1 MPVGLDTLRTM
12 ARVPPEMIRTE
23 RLILRRFTRRDVAAL
38 EEGVRSSL
46 SELHEWL
53 PWAHMDYTREDAI
66 AFVRDSIQAWREG
79 KAFDYAI
86 RRRDDPETHV
96 GNISIWQT
104 SRSGRIGEIG
114 YWIRTD
120 MSGRGY
126 ATEAT
131 RALMAVGYDH
141 LGLHKLTLRIAVGNR
156 GSERV
161 AEKLGFTREGVLREE
176 LLIRGN
182 WVDHTLYSML
192 EGEFRRTR
200 NTLPNDNGSG

>member
-1 MPVGLDTLRTM
+1 M
-12 ARVPPEMIRTE
+12 
-23 RLILRRFTRRDVAAL
+23 
-38 EEGVRSSL
+38 RSSL
-46 SELHEWL
+46 ADLNEWL
-53 PWAHMDYTREDAI
+53 PWAHMDYTRDDAV

-79 KAFDYAI
+79 KAFDFAI
-86 RRRDDPETHV
+86 RGRENLDRHV

-104 SRSGRIGEIG
+104 SRTGRIGEIG

-120 MSGRGY
+120 MNGKGY

-131 RALMAVGYDH
+131 QALMATGFDV
-141 LGLHKLTLRIAVGNR
+141 LGLHKLTLRIAVGNI

-192 EGEFRRTR
+192 EGEFRRAR
-200 NTLPNDNGSG
+200 RQAVR

>member
-1 MPVGLDTLRTM
+1 M
-12 ARVPPEMIRTE
+12 ARVPPELIETE
-23 RLILRRFTRRDVAAL
+23 RLSLRRFNRRDVTSL

-46 SELHEWL
+46 ADLNEWL
-53 PWAHMDYTREDAI
+53 PWAHMDYTRDDAV
-66 AFVRDSIQAWREG
+66 AFVRDSIQAWREA
-79 KAFDYAI
+79 KAFDFAI
-86 RRRDDPETHV
+86 RRRDDADKHL

-104 SRSGRIGEIG
+104 SRTGRIGEIG

-120 MSGRGY
+120 LNGRGF

-131 RALMAVGYDH
+131 EALMRVGFDT
-141 LGLHKLTLRIAVGNR
+141 LGLHKLTLRIAVGNI

-192 EGEFRRTR
+192 EGEFRQARR
-200 NTLPNDNGSG
+200 RAMR

>member
-1 MPVGLDTLRTM
+1 M
-12 ARVPPEMIRTE
+12 
-23 RLILRRFTRRDVAAL
+23 
-38 EEGVRSSL
+38 RSSL

-161 AEKLGFTREGVLREE
+161 AEKLGFTCEGVLRRAADPRQ
-176 LLIRGN
+176 LG
-182 WVDHTLYSML
+182 DHTSIRCWKASSAAPATPSQRQ
-192 EGEFRRTR
+192 RRR
-200 NTLPNDNGSG
+200 LISLWSGWAAPI

>member
-1 MPVGLDTLRTM
+1 MPP
-12 ARVPPEMIRTE
+12 APPEQIDTD
-23 RLILRRFTRRDVAAL
+23 RLILRRFHRRDVSSL

-46 SELHEWL
+46 TDLNEWL
-53 PWAHMDYTREDAI
+53 PWAHMDYTRDDAV

-86 RRRDDPETHV
+86 RSRERPDRHL

-104 SRSGRIGEIG
+104 SRTGKIGEIG

-120 MSGRGY
+120 LVGRGY

-131 RALMAVGYDH
+131 AAVMRAGFENM
-141 LGLHKLTLRIAVGNR
+141 GLHKITLRIAIGNR

-161 AEKLGFTREGVLREE
+161 AEKLGFSTEGVLREE

-182 WVDHTLYSML
+182 WIDHTLYSML
-192 EGEFRRTR
+192 ESEFHRLHGRTLR
-200 NTLPNDNGSG
+200 

>member
-1 MPVGLDTLRTM
+1 
-12 ARVPPEMIRTE
+12 
-23 RLILRRFTRRDVAAL
+23 
-38 EEGVRSSL
+38 
-46 SELHEWL
+46 
-53 PWAHMDYTREDAI
+53 
-66 AFVRDSIQAWREG
+66 
-79 KAFDYAI
+79 
-86 RRRDDPETHV
+86 
-96 GNISIWQT
+96 
-104 SRSGRIGEIG
+104 
-114 YWIRTD
+114 

-131 RALMAVGYDH
+131 RALMSVGYDH

-192 EGEFRRTR
+192 EGEFRRASR
-200 NTLPNDNGSG
+200 QAIR